1 MRSGKLFLVLCF
13 VLLGTACLAAEGR
26 ILEKRDYGNQRALI
40 HWSGY
45 DEPGYLD
52 WAGEA
57 KVELMQAG
65 FFGPILYC
73 MANSP
78 GRENWH
84 YIPREGYQAN
94 YDYYRDFI
102 RRAHARGI
110 KVNGHFSMS
119 YLFGDPTEG
128 KERGWFDFIR
138 HRWDESVLGPRPSAD
153 PFDYIQ
159 RYGDGR
165 PIMMTAKED
174 ERLKGL
180 HYLNKYWGCPNN
192 PNWQTALKAMVK
204 TAIGLGLDGITGFY
218 SYRLNCACP
227 YCQKAF
233 RAYLKARFTPQ
244 QIRERFGIDN
254 LDSYSFLE
262 IPPPAEAPGSS
273 PQNDALRTE
282 AQKFSQRS
290 QKGLVNEVLI
300 RYGRQLKPDLTV
312 AVWRHFYAHGYTDE
326 QGFLPGSE
334 YSKGESYIW
343 FCMGSGAS
351 TTKLAEHN
359 AGDSTLVAKYAGRI
373 MAGKPVLI
381 NKYDYTRLRLAISEA
396 AALAGMSVPQLK
408 AFEYPADRAVI
419 SQYFHFLDAN
429 KQYYYPSQTYSEIAL
444 VYSRRAKSLLDTS
457 FEDPMFTIGR
467 HLINNH
473 YLFDVV
479 VDDLLTPEELARYKI
494 LILPETRY
502 FDKGLTNTVER
513 FVQSGGRVLLS
524 GETARY
530 DESGNKLHEPSLSFL
545 RSGKDQGKSWAQ
557 LTAFEEQL
565 FVKSLE
571 SVAPGRLSQ
580 LNGPWTTEINAYEQ
594 ADAHRVVVH
603 LVNYNRDEKAP
614 PAAKGMAGAENPI
627 AVDKVQVSLNLP
639 AKARV
644 KSIQFLTPEQ
654 RQAESIPFRQKGGVV
669 QFTAPKFLVYGVC
682 AIQF

>member
-1 MRSGKLFLVLCF
+1 MNWGKASLVVWLF
-13 VLLGTACLAAEGR
+13 VLWVGCGGGRKASAPTEGSR
-26 ILEKRDYGNQRALI
+26 FLEKRDYGIQRALI

-57 KVELMQAG
+57 KVQFMQVG

-84 YIPREGYQAN
+84 PIPREGYQAN

-102 RRAHARGI
+102 RRAHAKGI

-119 YLFGDPTEG
+119 YLFGDPAEG
-128 KERGWFDFIR
+128 KERGWFDFIK

-165 PIMMTAKED
+165 PIMMTPKED
-174 ERLKGL
+174 ARLKGL
-180 HYLNKYWGCPNN
+180 HDLNKYWGCPNN
-192 PNWQTALKAMVK
+192 PNWQAALKAMVK

-233 RAYLKARFTPQ
+233 RQYLQARFTPQ

-254 LDSYSFLE
+254 VESYSPME
-262 IPPPAEAPGSS
+262 IPPAKTGTA
-273 PQNDALRTE
+273 QNDALRAE
-282 AQKFSQRS
+282 AQIFSQRS
-290 QKGLVNEVLI
+290 QKGLVNQVLI
-300 RYGRQLKPDLTV
+300 GYGRQLKPDLMV

-326 QGFLPGSE
+326 QGFLPSSE
-334 YSKGESYIW
+334 YSKGESCIW
-343 FCMGSGAS
+343 FCMGGGANTS
-351 TTKLAEHN
+351 KLAEHN
-359 AGDSTLVAKYAGRI
+359 AGDSTLTAKYAGRM

-381 NKYDYTRLRLAISEA
+381 NKYDHTRLRLAIAEA
-396 AALAGMSVPQLK
+396 AALGGMSVPQLT
-408 AFEYPADRAVI
+408 AFQYPADRALI
-419 SQYFHFLDAN
+419 SHYFHFLDAN
-429 KQYYYPSQTYSEIAL
+429 NRYYYPSQTYSEIAL

-479 VDDLLTPEELARYKI
+479 VDDLLTPKELERYKV
-494 LILPETRY
+494 LILPGTRY
-502 FDKGLTNTVER
+502 FDKGLTDSVEQ
-513 FVQSGGRVLLS
+513 FVRSGGRVLLT

-530 DESGNKLHEPSLSFL
+530 DESGSKLQEPSLSFL
-545 RSGKDQGKSWAQ
+545 KSGKDQGKSWAQ
-557 LTAFEEQL
+557 LTAFEEQPFL
-565 FVKSLE
+565 KALE
-571 SVAPGRLSQ
+571 SGAPGRLSH
-580 LNGPWTTEINAYEQ
+580 LDGPWT
-594 ADAHRVVVH
+594 
-603 LVNYNRDEKAP
+603 
-614 PAAKGMAGAENPI
+614 
-627 AVDKVQVSLNLP
+627 
-639 AKARV
+639 
-644 KSIQFLTPEQ
+644 
-654 RQAESIPFRQKGGVV
+654 
-669 QFTAPKFLVYGVC
+669 
-682 AIQF
+682 